1 MSAGAGKATIAAMTS
16 PTRTLPILPTL
27 ALLALLA
34 PAPAGAQWRTEQ
46 VPGAGVVSP
55 LGIAFDARGRGLFH
69 WEGFEQPNR
78 RFTGLDVRAA
88 AGGWERAPDLA
99 GVTWGGAQIH
109 LFGSSRALLVTRQT
123 SSLGAF
129 NRARFRLVSAF
140 GRSDGTFGAFRTL
153 DENVAAPVSAANADG
168 AALVA
173 WQDTSS
179 GATRVRELPAGGR
192 FGATRTLSPGGTGA
206 AAMNLRGDR
215 VLAWTDRAGIKA
227 RVRRRGGSWGSARL
241 AARVSP
247 VANTHVRALVTVGG
261 RVVLT
266 WDSTDVRE
274 DRPTA
279 LRAGVAVLDPGRRWR
294 AHTLERS
301 TVAAGGSASEGPAA
315 IPVAAGARVYVA
327 WTGVAG
333 GARAVKFERVIADG
347 PRERV
352 ILSAGVPGA
361 ALDDAAA
368 HPRGSIVVSWSVLGS
383 ESTVTFA
390 SLRRGAGA
398 FAAPQRLTAP
408 GARGIGFSR
417 AAFQPLTGEAV
428 VTSGHIAGQTGAVQA
443 SVSPP
448 G

>member
-1 MSAGAGKATIAAMTS
+1 MTS
-16 PTRTLPILPTL
+16 RHAILPALAAL
-27 ALLALLA
+27 ALLV
-34 PAPAGAQWRTEQ
+34 PAPATAQWRGEQ

-69 WEGFEQPNR
+69 WEGIRQPNDK
-78 RFTGLDVRAA
+78 FTGLDVRAA

-129 NRARFRLVSAF
+129 NRARFRLVCAF

-153 DENVAAPVSAANADG
+153 GENVAAPVSAANADG

-173 WQDTSS
+173 WQDARS
-179 GATRVRELPAGGR
+179 GATRVRERPAGGL
-192 FGATRTLSPGGTGA
+192 FGTTRTLSPGGTGA

-215 VLAWTDRAGIKA
+215 VLAWADREGIKA

-247 VANTHVRALVTVGG
+247 VANTHVQALVTFGG

-266 WDSTDVRE
+266 WDSADVRE

-294 AHTLERS
+294 AHALERA
-301 TVAAGGSASEGPAA
+301 TVPEGGSASEGPAA

-327 WTGVAG
+327 WTGASDG
-333 GARAVKFERVIADG
+333 ERAVKFARVVADG
-347 PRERV
+347 PREQV
-352 ILSAGVPGA
+352 VLSAGAPGA

-368 HPRGSIVVSWSVLGS
+368 HARGSVVVAWSVAGS
-383 ESTVTFA
+383 ESTVTYA
-390 SLRRGAGA
+390 SLRRGRGA
-398 FAAPQRLTAP
+398 FAAPERLTPA
-408 GARGIGFSR
+408 AMRGIGSSR

-428 VTSGHIAGQTGAVQA
+428 VTWGVIAGQTGAARA

>member
-1 MSAGAGKATIAAMTS
+1 MTS
-16 PTRTLPILPTL
+16 PPHLHPILPAVAAL
-27 ALLALLA
+27 ALLV
-34 PAPAGAQWRTEQ
+34 PASAGAQWRTEP
-46 VPGAGVVSP
+46 VPSAGLVSP

-69 WEGFEQPNR
+69 WEGIEQPSR

-140 GRSDGTFGAFRTL
+140 GRSSGAFGAFRTL
-153 DENVAAPVSAANADG
+153 GENVAAPVSAANADG

-173 WQDTSS
+173 WQDARS

-192 FGATRTLSPGGTGA
+192 FGATRTLRPGGTAA

-215 VLAWTDRAGIKA
+215 VLAWSDREGIKA

-247 VANTHVRALVTVGG
+247 VANTHVQALVTIGG

-266 WDSTDVRE
+266 WDSADVRE

-294 AHTLERS
+294 AYTLERS
-301 TVAAGGSASEGPAA
+301 TVATGGSASEGPAA
-315 IPVAAGARVYVA
+315 IPVDAGAGVYVA
-327 WTGVAG
+327 WTGASS
-333 GARAVKFERVIADG
+333 GARAVKFARVVADG

-368 HPRGSIVVSWSVLGS
+368 HPKGAVVVSWSVLGS
-383 ESTVTFA
+383 ASTVTYA
-390 SLRRGAGA
+390 SLRRSAGA
-398 FAAPQRLTAP
+398 FAAPERLTAP
-408 GARGIGFSR
+408 GVRGIGFSR

-428 VTSGHIAGQTGAVQA
+428 VTSGYIAGQTGAVQA